1 MVCVLST
8 CSDALRVGDN
18 YWKYRSQAEK
28 GSTHNNNRN
37 QATQGDY
44 GTLNSQYVNN
54 IRETSQYKVQQDD
67 KNRLRVKTDIF
78 LIPID
83 KYVLLKTK
91 RKQLIN
97 GNFVHSLK
105 NVDMLL

>member
-1 MVCVLST
+1 MEIQKS
-8 CSDALRVGDN
+8 SR
-18 YWKYRSQAEK
+18 K

-37 QATQGDY
+37 QATQGAY

-54 IRETSQYKVQQDD
+54 IRETSQYKVKQDD
-67 KNRLRVKTDIF
+67 KNRVRFKTDIF

-97 GNFVHSLK
+97 GNFVH
-105 NVDMLL
+105 